1 MMRII
6 YVIVQ
11 TCPNYY
17 DLIIQTTGRIMQREK
32 HTYHKMHFISNVY
45 RFIIFLILL
54 IVTMLI
60 LIINYNF
67 SRQNHQYTLDY
78 NMSAVKGLKELI
90 ADQEHYFLQQLNNTY
105 ESYYAYKE
113 GLFSCVNSTRHES
126 FPYRQNIYRFLNES
140 FPPSSEMNSLTLYAA
155 SDHQIYSVTKQ
166 VRKNFSASLPE
177 FSPLIACYE
186 NPYTVLQMMPSHSS
200 RVLDTSRG
208 YSFIYCLRDVIT
220 KVNIGAIQADY
231 SVAEVENFLS
241 SNYPGVKGD
250 FLVIDMAGNVLF
262 DTTGVWYD
270 KPFPYAEPFVSTKK
284 LDNVPVTLEYENYFV
299 NMESHSYPN
308 IRVIGLVSGK
318 TLSEDIS
325 RNIALMLFAT
335 ASVTILTCIGIYL
348 YLNSSSRQLNQI
360 YHTMLRIQNGE
371 LDSYIPVDNKH
382 KNELVD
388 ISVSFN
394 DMLRNLNLYIDKVYK
409 TEIENQRY
417 KLKALQSQ
425 INPHFLY
432 NTLEAIRMKAVLQEE
447 PEIGEM
453 IYILSKIFRNSIKN
467 ESILAVR
474 QEIENCKNYL
484 RLCDIE
490 YKNLFRYEFQVE
502 PALLPEPIIQHAL
515 LVIIEN
521 YIMHGFDS
529 NRTDN
534 YVRITG
540 VVENGFAV
548 FHIVDNGFGIKT
560 GELEKLRLSFLE
572 KSIDTVERIGLKN
585 IYQRMKLLYGED
597 CDLQIYSEYGKGTEI
612 IFSFIYKGDSEI
624 V

>member
-1 MMRII
+1 
-6 YVIVQ
+6 
-11 TCPNYY
+11 
-17 DLIIQTTGRIMQREK
+17 
-32 HTYHKMHFISNVY
+32 MHFISNVY

-90 ADQEHYFLQQLNNTY
+90 ADQEHFFLQQLNNTY

-113 GLFSCVNSTRHES
+113 GLFSCLNSSRHES

-140 FPPSSEMNSLTLYAA
+140 FPPNSEMSSLTIYAA
-155 SDHQIYSVTKQ
+155 SDNQIYSVTKQ

-177 FSPLIACYE
+177 FSPLIECYE
-186 NPYTVLQMMPSHSS
+186 NPFTVLRVMPSQSS
-200 RVLDTSRG
+200 RILETSRG

-231 SVAEVENFLS
+231 SVSEVQKFLS

-250 FLVIDMAGNVLF
+250 FLVIDLEGNVLF
-262 DTTGVWYD
+262 DTSGSWYD
-270 KPFPYAEPFVSTKK
+270 APFPWAEPFISCKK
-284 LDNVPVTLEYENYFV
+284 MDNVLVTLDHEKYYV
-299 NMESHSYPN
+299 NMEAHSYPN
-308 IRVIGLVSGK
+308 IRVIGLVSQK
-318 TLSEDIS
+318 TLSADI
-325 RNIALMLFAT
+325 RKNIALMLLAT
-335 ASVTILTCIGIYL
+335 GSVTALTCIGIYL
-348 YLNSSSRQLNQI
+348 YLNSSSRQLNLI
-360 YHTMLRIQNGE
+360 YLTMLRIQNGE

-467 ESILAVR
+467 ESILPVR

-490 YKNLFRYEFQVE
+490 YKNLFRYHFQVE
-502 PALLPEPIIQHAL
+502 NALLTEPIIQHAL
-515 LVIIEN
+515 LVMIEN

-534 YVRITG
+534 YVNVTG
-540 VVENGFAV
+540 CVENGFAV
-548 FHIVDNGFGIKT
+548 FRVRDNGFGIKT
-560 GELEKLRLSFLE
+560 TELERLRLSFLE
-572 KSIDTVERIGLKN
+572 KSIDHVERIGLKN
-585 IYQRMKLLYGED
+585 IYQRMKLLYGEN
-597 CDLQIYSEYGKGTEI
+597 CDLQILSEFGQGTEI
-612 IFSFIYKGDSEI
+612 IFSFIYKGESVND
-624 V
+624 

>member
-1 MMRII
+1 M
-6 YVIVQ
+6 Y
-11 TCPNYY
+11 
-17 DLIIQTTGRIMQREK
+17 
-32 HTYHKMHFISNVY
+32 FISNVY

-90 ADQEHYFLQQLNNTY
+90 ADQEHFFLQQLNNTY

-113 GLFSCVNSTRHES
+113 GLFSCLNSSRHES

-140 FPPSSEMNSLTLYAA
+140 FPPNSEMSSLTIYAA
-155 SDHQIYSVTKQ
+155 SDNQIYSVTKQ

-177 FSPLIACYE
+177 FSPLIECYE
-186 NPYTVLQMMPSHSS
+186 NPFTVLRVMPSQSS
-200 RVLDTSRG
+200 RILETSRS

-231 SVAEVENFLS
+231 SVSEVQKFLS

-250 FLVIDMAGNVLF
+250 FLVIDLEGNVLF
-262 DTTGVWYD
+262 DTSGSWYD
-270 KPFPYAEPFVSTKK
+270 APFPWAEPFISCKK
-284 LDNVPVTLEYENYFV
+284 MDNVLVTLDHEKYYV
-299 NMESHSYPN
+299 NMEAHSYPN
-308 IRVIGLVSGK
+308 IRVIGLVSQK
-318 TLSEDIS
+318 TLSADI
-325 RNIALMLFAT
+325 RKNIALMLLAT
-335 ASVTILTCIGIYL
+335 GSVTALTCIGIYL
-348 YLNSSSRQLNQI
+348 YLNSSSRQLNLI
-360 YHTMLRIQNGE
+360 YLTMLRIQNGE

-467 ESILAVR
+467 ESILPVR

-490 YKNLFRYEFQVE
+490 YKNLFRYHFQVE
-502 PALLPEPIIQHAL
+502 NALLTEPIIQHAL
-515 LVIIEN
+515 LVMIEN

-534 YVRITG
+534 YVHVTG
-540 VVENGFAV
+540 CVENGFAV
-548 FHIVDNGFGIKT
+548 FRVRDNGFGIKT
-560 GELEKLRLSFLE
+560 TELERLRLSFLE
-572 KSIDTVERIGLKN
+572 KSIDHVERIGLKN
-585 IYQRMKLLYGED
+585 IYQRMKLLYGEN
-597 CDLQIYSEYGKGTEI
+597 CDLQILSEYGQGTEI
-612 IFSFIYKGDSEI
+612 IFSFIYKGESVND
-624 V
+624 

>member
-1 MMRII
+1 
-6 YVIVQ
+6 
-11 TCPNYY
+11 
-17 DLIIQTTGRIMQREK
+17 
-32 HTYHKMHFISNVY
+32 MHFISNVY

-90 ADQEHYFLQQLNNTY
+90 ADQEHFFLQQLNNTY

-113 GLFSCVNSTRHES
+113 GLFSCLNSSRHES

-140 FPPSSEMNSLTLYAA
+140 FPPNSEMSSLTIYAA
-155 SDHQIYSVTKQ
+155 SDNQIYSVTKQ

-177 FSPLIACYE
+177 FSPLIECYE
-186 NPYTVLQMMPSHSS
+186 NPFTVLRVMPSQSS
-200 RVLDTSRG
+200 RILETSRG

-231 SVAEVENFLS
+231 SVSEVQQFLS

-250 FLVIDMAGNVLF
+250 FLVIDLEGNVLF
-262 DTTGVWYD
+262 DTSGSWYD
-270 KPFPYAEPFVSTKK
+270 APFPWAEPFISCKK
-284 LDNVPVTLEYENYFV
+284 MDNVLVTLDHEKYYV
-299 NMESHSYPN
+299 NMEAHSYPN
-308 IRVIGLVSGK
+308 IRVIGLVSQK
-318 TLSEDIS
+318 TLSADI
-325 RNIALMLFAT
+325 RKNIALMLLAT
-335 ASVTILTCIGIYL
+335 GSVTALTCIGIYL
-348 YLNSSSRQLNQI
+348 YLNSSSRQLNLI
-360 YHTMLRIQNGE
+360 YLTMLRIQNGE

-447 PEIGEM
+447 PR
-453 IYILSKIFRNSIKN
+453 S
-467 ESILAVR
+467 
-474 QEIENCKNYL
+474 
-484 RLCDIE
+484 
-490 YKNLFRYEFQVE
+490 
-502 PALLPEPIIQHAL
+502 
-515 LVIIEN
+515 
-521 YIMHGFDS
+521 
-529 NRTDN
+529 
-534 YVRITG
+534 
-540 VVENGFAV
+540 
-548 FHIVDNGFGIKT
+548 
-560 GELEKLRLSFLE
+560 
-572 KSIDTVERIGLKN
+572 
-585 IYQRMKLLYGED
+585 
-597 CDLQIYSEYGKGTEI
+597 GK
-612 IFSFIYKGDSEI
+612 
-624 V
+624 

>member
-1 MMRII
+1 
-6 YVIVQ
+6 
-11 TCPNYY
+11 
-17 DLIIQTTGRIMQREK
+17 MQKEK
-32 HTYHKMHFISNVY
+32 KTFHKMHFISNVY

-54 IVTMLI
+54 ILTMLI

-90 ADQEHYFLQQLNNTY
+90 ADQEHFFLQQLNNTY

-113 GLFSCVNSTRHES
+113 GLFSCLNSSRHES

-140 FPPSSEMNSLTLYAA
+140 FPPNSEMSSLTIYAA
-155 SDHQIYSVTKQ
+155 SDNQIYSVTKQ

-177 FSPLIACYE
+177 FSPLIECYE
-186 NPYTVLQMMPSHSS
+186 NPFTVLRVMPSQSS
-200 RVLDTSRG
+200 RILETSRG

-231 SVAEVENFLS
+231 SVSEVQKFLS

-250 FLVIDMAGNVLF
+250 FLVIDLEGNVLF
-262 DTTGVWYD
+262 DTSGSWYD
-270 KPFPYAEPFVSTKK
+270 APFPWAEQFISCKK
-284 LDNVPVTLEYENYFV
+284 MDNVLVTLDHEKYYV
-299 NMESHSYPN
+299 NMEAHSYPN
-308 IRVIGLVSGK
+308 IRVIGLVSQK
-318 TLSEDIS
+318 TLSADI
-325 RNIALMLFAT
+325 RKNIALMLLAT
-335 ASVTILTCIGIYL
+335 GSVTALTCIGIYL
-348 YLNSSSRQLNQI
+348 YLNSSSRQLNLI
-360 YHTMLRIQNGE
+360 YLTMLRIQNGE

-467 ESILAVR
+467 ESILPVR

-490 YKNLFRYEFQVE
+490 YKNLFRYHFQVE
-502 PALLPEPIIQHAL
+502 NALLTEPIIQHAL
-515 LVIIEN
+515 LVMIEN

-534 YVRITG
+534 YVHVTG
-540 VVENGFAV
+540 CVENGFAV
-548 FHIVDNGFGIKT
+548 FRVRDNGFGIKT
-560 GELEKLRLSFLE
+560 TELEKLRLSFLE
-572 KSIDTVERIGLKN
+572 KSIDHVERIGLKN
-585 IYQRMKLLYGED
+585 IYQRMKLLYGEN
-597 CDLQIYSEYGKGTEI
+597 CDLQILSEYGQGTEI
-612 IFSFIYKGDSEI
+612 IFSFIYKGESVND
-624 V
+624 

>member
-1 MMRII
+1 
-6 YVIVQ
+6 
-11 TCPNYY
+11 
-17 DLIIQTTGRIMQREK
+17 MQKEK
-32 HTYHKMHFISNVY
+32 KTFHKMHFISNVY

-90 ADQEHYFLQQLNNTY
+90 ADQEHFFLQQLNNTY

-113 GLFSCVNSTRHES
+113 GLFSCLNSSRHES

-140 FPPSSEMNSLTLYAA
+140 FPPNSEMSSLTIYAA
-155 SDHQIYSVTKQ
+155 SDNQIYSVTKQ

-177 FSPLIACYE
+177 FSPLIECYE
-186 NPYTVLQMMPSHSS
+186 NPFTVLRVMPSQSS
-200 RVLDTSRG
+200 RILETSRG

-231 SVAEVENFLS
+231 SVSEVQKFLS

-250 FLVIDMAGNVLF
+250 FLVIDLEGNVLF
-262 DTTGVWYD
+262 DTSGSWYD
-270 KPFPYAEPFVSTKK
+270 APFPWAEQFISCKK
-284 LDNVPVTLEYENYFV
+284 MDNVLVTLDHEKYYV
-299 NMESHSYPN
+299 NMEAHSYPN
-308 IRVIGLVSGK
+308 IRVIGLVSQK
-318 TLSEDIS
+318 TLSADI
-325 RNIALMLFAT
+325 RKNIALMLLAT
-335 ASVTILTCIGIYL
+335 GSVTALTCIGIYL
-348 YLNSSSRQLNQI
+348 YLNSSSRQLNLI
-360 YHTMLRIQNGE
+360 YLTMLRIQNGE

-467 ESILAVR
+467 ESILPVR

-490 YKNLFRYEFQVE
+490 YKNLFRYHFQVE
-502 PALLPEPIIQHAL
+502 NALLTEPIIQHAL
-515 LVIIEN
+515 LVMIEN

-534 YVRITG
+534 YVHVTG
-540 VVENGFAV
+540 CVENGFAV
-548 FHIVDNGFGIKT
+548 FRVRDNGFGIKT
-560 GELEKLRLSFLE
+560 TELEKLRLSFLE
-572 KSIDTVERIGLKN
+572 KSIDHVERIGLKN
-585 IYQRMKLLYGED
+585 IYQRMKLLYGEN
-597 CDLQIYSEYGKGTEI
+597 CDLQILSEYGQGTEI
-612 IFSFIYKGDSEI
+612 IFSFIYKGESVND
-624 V
+624 

>member
-1 MMRII
+1 
-6 YVIVQ
+6 
-11 TCPNYY
+11 
-17 DLIIQTTGRIMQREK
+17 MQKEK
-32 HTYHKMHFISNVY
+32 KTFHKMHFISNVY

-90 ADQEHYFLQQLNNTY
+90 ADQEHFFLQQLNNTY

-113 GLFSCVNSTRHES
+113 GLFSCLNSSRHES

-140 FPPSSEMNSLTLYAA
+140 FPPNSEMSSLTIYAA
-155 SDHQIYSVTKQ
+155 SDNQIYSVTKQ

-177 FSPLIACYE
+177 FSPLIECYE
-186 NPYTVLQMMPSHSS
+186 NPFTVLRVMPSQSS
-200 RVLDTSRG
+200 RILETSRG

-231 SVAEVENFLS
+231 SVSEVQKFLS

-250 FLVIDMAGNVLF
+250 FLVIDLEGNVLF
-262 DTTGVWYD
+262 DTSGSWYD
-270 KPFPYAEPFVSTKK
+270 APFPWAEPFISCKK
-284 LDNVPVTLEYENYFV
+284 MDNVLVTLDHEKYYV
-299 NMESHSYPN
+299 NMEAHSYPN
-308 IRVIGLVSGK
+308 IRVIGLVSQK
-318 TLSEDIS
+318 TLSADI
-325 RNIALMLFAT
+325 RKNIALMLLAT
-335 ASVTILTCIGIYL
+335 GSVTALTCIGIYL
-348 YLNSSSRQLNQI
+348 YLNSSSRQLNLI
-360 YHTMLRIQNGE
+360 YLTMLRIQNGE

-467 ESILAVR
+467 ESILPVR

-490 YKNLFRYEFQVE
+490 YKNLFRYHFQVE
-502 PALLPEPIIQHAL
+502 NILLTEPIIQHAL
-515 LVIIEN
+515 LVMIEN

-534 YVRITG
+534 YVHVTG
-540 VVENGFAV
+540 CVENGFAV
-548 FHIVDNGFGIKT
+548 FRVRDNGFGIKT
-560 GELEKLRLSFLE
+560 TELEKLRLSFLE
-572 KSIDTVERIGLKN
+572 KSIDHVERIGLKN
-585 IYQRMKLLYGED
+585 IYQRMKLLYGEN
-597 CDLQIYSEYGKGTEI
+597 CDLQILSEYGQGTEI
-612 IFSFIYKGDSEI
+612 IFSFIYKGESVND
-624 V
+624 

>member
-1 MMRII
+1 
-6 YVIVQ
+6 
-11 TCPNYY
+11 
-17 DLIIQTTGRIMQREK
+17 MQKEK
-32 HTYHKMHFISNVY
+32 KTFHKMHFISNVY

-90 ADQEHYFLQQLNNTY
+90 ADQEHFFLQQLNNTY

-113 GLFSCVNSTRHES
+113 GLFSCLNSSRHES

-140 FPPSSEMNSLTLYAA
+140 FPPNSEMSSLTIYAA
-155 SDHQIYSVTKQ
+155 SDNQIYSVTKQ

-177 FSPLIACYE
+177 FSPLIECYE
-186 NPYTVLQMMPSHSS
+186 NPFTVLRVMPSQSS
-200 RVLDTSRG
+200 RILETSRG

-231 SVAEVENFLS
+231 SVSEVQKFLS

-250 FLVIDMAGNVLF
+250 FLVIDMEGNVLF
-262 DTTGVWYD
+262 DTSGSWYD
-270 KPFPYAEPFVSTKK
+270 APFPWAEPFISCKK
-284 LDNVPVTLEYENYFV
+284 MDNVLVTLDHEKYYV
-299 NMESHSYPN
+299 NMEAHSYPN
-308 IRVIGLVSGK
+308 IRVIGLVSQK
-318 TLSEDIS
+318 TLSADI
-325 RNIALMLFAT
+325 RKNIALMLLAT
-335 ASVTILTCIGIYL
+335 GSVTALTCIGIYL
-348 YLNSSSRQLNQI
+348 YLNSSSRQLNLI
-360 YHTMLRIQNGE
+360 YLTMLRIQNGE

-467 ESILAVR
+467 ESILPVR

-490 YKNLFRYEFQVE
+490 YKNLFRYHFQVE
-502 PALLPEPIIQHAL
+502 NALLTEPIIQHAL
-515 LVIIEN
+515 LVMIEN

-534 YVRITG
+534 YVHVTG
-540 VVENGFAV
+540 CVENGFAV
-548 FHIVDNGFGIKT
+548 FRVRDNGFGIKT
-560 GELEKLRLSFLE
+560 TELERLRLSFLE
-572 KSIDTVERIGLKN
+572 KSIDHVERIGLKN
-585 IYQRMKLLYGED
+585 IYQRMKLLYGEN
-597 CDLQIYSEYGKGTEI
+597 CDLQILSEYGQGTEI
-612 IFSFIYKGDSEI
+612 IFSFIYKGESVND
-624 V
+624 

>member
-1 MMRII
+1 
-6 YVIVQ
+6 
-11 TCPNYY
+11 
-17 DLIIQTTGRIMQREK
+17 MQREK

-113 GLFSCVNSTRHES
+113 GLFSCLNSTRHES

-270 KPFPYAEPFVSTKK
+270 KPFPYAETFVSAKK

-453 IYILSKIFRNSIKN
+453 IYILSKIFRNS
-467 ESILAVR
+467 SILAVR

>member
-1 MMRII
+1 
-6 YVIVQ
+6 
-11 TCPNYY
+11 
-17 DLIIQTTGRIMQREK
+17 MQKEK
-32 HTYHKMHFISNVY
+32 KTFHKMYFISNVY

-90 ADQEHYFLQQLNNTY
+90 ADQEHFFLQQLNNTY

-113 GLFSCVNSTRHES
+113 GLFSCLNSSRHES

-140 FPPSSEMNSLTLYAA
+140 FPPNSEMSSLTIYAA
-155 SDHQIYSVTKQ
+155 SDNQIYSVTKQ

-177 FSPLIACYE
+177 FSPLIECYE
-186 NPYTVLQMMPSHSS
+186 NPFTVLRVMPSQSS
-200 RVLDTSRG
+200 RILETSRS

-231 SVAEVENFLS
+231 SVSEVQKFLS

-250 FLVIDMAGNVLF
+250 FLVIDLEGNVLF
-262 DTTGVWYD
+262 DTSGSWYD
-270 KPFPYAEPFVSTKK
+270 APFPWAEPFISCKK
-284 LDNVPVTLEYENYFV
+284 MDNVLVTLDHEKYYV
-299 NMESHSYPN
+299 NMEAHSYPN
-308 IRVIGLVSGK
+308 IRVIGLVSQK
-318 TLSEDIS
+318 TLSADI
-325 RNIALMLFAT
+325 RKNIALMLLAT
-335 ASVTILTCIGIYL
+335 GSVTALTCIGIYL
-348 YLNSSSRQLNQI
+348 YLNSSSRQLNLI
-360 YHTMLRIQNGE
+360 YLTMLRIQNGE

-467 ESILAVR
+467 ESILPVR

-490 YKNLFRYEFQVE
+490 YKNLFRYHFQVE
-502 PALLPEPIIQHAL
+502 NALLTEPIIQHAL
-515 LVIIEN
+515 LVMIEN

-534 YVRITG
+534 YVHVTG
-540 VVENGFAV
+540 CVENGFAV
-548 FHIVDNGFGIKT
+548 FRVRDNGFGIKT
-560 GELEKLRLSFLE
+560 TELERLRLSFLE
-572 KSIDTVERIGLKN
+572 KSIDHVERIGLKN
-585 IYQRMKLLYGED
+585 IYQRMKLLYGEN
-597 CDLQIYSEYGKGTEI
+597 CDLQILSEYGQGTEI
-612 IFSFIYKGDSEI
+612 IFSFIYKGESVND
-624 V
+624 

>member
-1 MMRII
+1 
-6 YVIVQ
+6 
-11 TCPNYY
+11 
-17 DLIIQTTGRIMQREK
+17 
-32 HTYHKMHFISNVY
+32 MHFISNVY

-90 ADQEHYFLQQLNNTY
+90 ADQEHFFLQQLNNTY

-113 GLFSCVNSTRHES
+113 GLFSCLNSSRHES

-140 FPPSSEMNSLTLYAA
+140 FPPNSEMSSLTIYAA
-155 SDHQIYSVTKQ
+155 SDNQIYSVTKQ

-177 FSPLIACYE
+177 FSPLIECYE
-186 NPYTVLQMMPSHSS
+186 NPFTVLRVMPSQSS
-200 RVLDTSRG
+200 RILETSRG

-231 SVAEVENFLS
+231 SVSEVQKFLS

-250 FLVIDMAGNVLF
+250 FLVIDLEGNVLF
-262 DTTGVWYD
+262 DTSGSWYD
-270 KPFPYAEPFVSTKK
+270 APFPWAEPFISCKK
-284 LDNVPVTLEYENYFV
+284 MDNVLVTLDHEKYYV
-299 NMESHSYPN
+299 NMEAHSYPN
-308 IRVIGLVSGK
+308 IRVIGLVSQK
-318 TLSEDIS
+318 TLSADI
-325 RNIALMLFAT
+325 RKNIALMLLAT
-335 ASVTILTCIGIYL
+335 GSVTALTCIGIYL
-348 YLNSSSRQLNQI
+348 YLNSSSRQLNLI
-360 YHTMLRIQNGE
+360 YLTMLRIQNGE

-453 IYILSKIFRNSIKN
+453 IYILSKIFMNYIKN
-467 ESILAVR
+467 ESILPVR

-490 YKNLFRYEFQVE
+490 YKNLFRYHFQVE
-502 PALLPEPIIQHAL
+502 NALLTEPIIQHAL
-515 LVIIEN
+515 LVMIEN

-534 YVRITG
+534 YVHVTG
-540 VVENGFAV
+540 CVENGFAV
-548 FHIVDNGFGIKT
+548 FRVRDNGFGIKT
-560 GELEKLRLSFLE
+560 TELERLRLSFLE
-572 KSIDTVERIGLKN
+572 KSIDHVERIGLKN
-585 IYQRMKLLYGED
+585 IYQRMKLLYGEN
-597 CDLQIYSEYGKGTEI
+597 CDLQILSEFGQGTEI
-612 IFSFIYKGDSEI
+612 IFSFIYKGESVND
-624 V
+624 

>member
-1 MMRII
+1 
-6 YVIVQ
+6 
-11 TCPNYY
+11 
-17 DLIIQTTGRIMQREK
+17 MQKEK
-32 HTYHKMHFISNVY
+32 KTFHKMHFISNVY

-90 ADQEHYFLQQLNNTY
+90 ADQEHFFLQQLNNTY

-113 GLFSCVNSTRHES
+113 GLFSCLNSSRHES

-140 FPPSSEMNSLTLYAA
+140 FPPNSEMSSLTIYAA
-155 SDHQIYSVTKQ
+155 SDNQIYSVTKQ

-177 FSPLIACYE
+177 FSPLIECYE
-186 NPYTVLQMMPSHSS
+186 NPFTVLRVMPSQSS
-200 RVLDTSRG
+200 RILETSRG

-231 SVAEVENFLS
+231 SVSEVQKFLS

-250 FLVIDMAGNVLF
+250 FLVIDLEGNVLF
-262 DTTGVWYD
+262 DTSDSWYD
-270 KPFPYAEPFVSTKK
+270 APFPWAEPFISCKK
-284 LDNVPVTLEYENYFV
+284 MDNVLVTLDHEKYYV
-299 NMESHSYPN
+299 NMEAHSYPN
-308 IRVIGLVSGK
+308 IRVIGLVSQK
-318 TLSEDIS
+318 TLSADI
-325 RNIALMLFAT
+325 RKNIALMLLAT
-335 ASVTILTCIGIYL
+335 GSVTALTCIGIYL
-348 YLNSSSRQLNQI
+348 YLNSSSRQLNLI
-360 YHTMLRIQNGE
+360 YLTMLRIQNGE

-467 ESILAVR
+467 ESILPVR

-490 YKNLFRYEFQVE
+490 YKNLFRYHFQVE
-502 PALLPEPIIQHAL
+502 NALLTEPIIQHAL
-515 LVIIEN
+515 LVMIEN

-534 YVRITG
+534 YVHVTG
-540 VVENGFAV
+540 CVENGFAV
-548 FHIVDNGFGIKT
+548 FRVRDNGFGIKT
-560 GELEKLRLSFLE
+560 TELERLRLSFLE
-572 KSIDTVERIGLKN
+572 KSIDHVERIGLKN
-585 IYQRMKLLYGED
+585 IYQRMKLLYGEN
-597 CDLQIYSEYGKGTEI
+597 CDLQILSEYGQGTEI
-612 IFSFIYKGDSEI
+612 IFSFIYKGESVND
-624 V
+624 

>member
-1 MMRII
+1 
-6 YVIVQ
+6 
-11 TCPNYY
+11 
-17 DLIIQTTGRIMQREK
+17 MQKEK
-32 HTYHKMHFISNVY
+32 KTFHKMHFISNVY

-90 ADQEHYFLQQLNNTY
+90 ADQEHFFLQQLNNTY

-113 GLFSCVNSTRHES
+113 GLFSCLNSSRHES

-140 FPPSSEMNSLTLYAA
+140 FPPNSEMSSLTIYAA
-155 SDHQIYSVTKQ
+155 SDNQIYSVTKQ

-177 FSPLIACYE
+177 FSPLIECYE
-186 NPYTVLQMMPSHSS
+186 NPFTVLRVMPSQSS
-200 RVLDTSRG
+200 RILETSRS

-231 SVAEVENFLS
+231 SVSEVQKFLS

-250 FLVIDMAGNVLF
+250 FLVIDLEGNVLF
-262 DTTGVWYD
+262 DTSGSWYD
-270 KPFPYAEPFVSTKK
+270 APFPWAEPFISCKK
-284 LDNVPVTLEYENYFV
+284 MDNVLVTLDHEKYYV
-299 NMESHSYPN
+299 NMEAHSYPN
-308 IRVIGLVSGK
+308 IRVIGLVSQK
-318 TLSEDIS
+318 TLSADI
-325 RNIALMLFAT
+325 RKNIALMLLAT
-335 ASVTILTCIGIYL
+335 GSVTALTCIGIYL
-348 YLNSSSRQLNQI
+348 YLNSSSRQLNLI
-360 YHTMLRIQNGE
+360 YLTMLRIQNGE

-467 ESILAVR
+467 ESILPVR

-490 YKNLFRYEFQVE
+490 YKNLFRYHFQVE
-502 PALLPEPIIQHAL
+502 NALLTEPIIQHAL
-515 LVIIEN
+515 LVMIEN

-534 YVRITG
+534 YVHVTG
-540 VVENGFAV
+540 CVENGFAV
-548 FHIVDNGFGIKT
+548 FRVRDNGFGIKT
-560 GELEKLRLSFLE
+560 TELERLRLSFLE
-572 KSIDTVERIGLKN
+572 KSIDHVERIGLKN
-585 IYQRMKLLYGED
+585 IYQRMKLLYGEN
-597 CDLQIYSEYGKGTEI
+597 CDLQILSEYGQGTEI
-612 IFSFIYKGDSEI
+612 IFSFIYKGESVND
-624 V
+624 

>member
-1 MMRII
+1 
-6 YVIVQ
+6 
-11 TCPNYY
+11 
-17 DLIIQTTGRIMQREK
+17 MQKEK
-32 HTYHKMHFISNVY
+32 KTFHKMHFISNVY

-90 ADQEHYFLQQLNNTY
+90 ADQEHFFLQQLNNTY

-113 GLFSCVNSTRHES
+113 GLFSCLNSSRHES

-140 FPPSSEMNSLTLYAA
+140 FPPNSEMSSLTIYAA
-155 SDHQIYSVTKQ
+155 SDNQIYSVTKQ

-177 FSPLIACYE
+177 FSPLIECYE
-186 NPYTVLQMMPSHSS
+186 NPFTVLRVMPSQSS
-200 RVLDTSRG
+200 RILETSRG

-231 SVAEVENFLS
+231 SVSEVQKFLS

-250 FLVIDMAGNVLF
+250 FLVIDLEGNVLF
-262 DTTGVWYD
+262 DTSGSWYD
-270 KPFPYAEPFVSTKK
+270 APFPWAEPFISCKK
-284 LDNVPVTLEYENYFV
+284 MDNVLVTLDHEKYYV
-299 NMESHSYPN
+299 NMEAHSYPN
-308 IRVIGLVSGK
+308 IRVIGLVSQK
-318 TLSEDIS
+318 TLSADI
-325 RNIALMLFAT
+325 RKNIALMLLAT
-335 ASVTILTCIGIYL
+335 GSVTALTCIGIYL
-348 YLNSSSRQLNQI
+348 YLNSSSRQLNLI
-360 YHTMLRIQNGE
+360 YLTMLRIQNGE

-467 ESILAVR
+467 ESILPVR

-490 YKNLFRYEFQVE
+490 YKNLFRYHFQVE
-502 PALLPEPIIQHAL
+502 NALLTEPIIQHAL
-515 LVIIEN
+515 LVMIEN

-534 YVRITG
+534 YVHVTG
-540 VVENGFAV
+540 CVENGFAV
-548 FHIVDNGFGIKT
+548 FRVRDNGFGIKT
-560 GELEKLRLSFLE
+560 TELERLRLSFLE
-572 KSIDTVERIGLKN
+572 KSIDHVERIGLKN
-585 IYQRMKLLYGED
+585 IYQRMKLLYGEN
-597 CDLQIYSEYGKGTEI
+597 CDLQILSEFGQGTEI
-612 IFSFIYKGDSEI
+612 IFSFIYKGESVND
-624 V
+624 

>member
-1 MMRII
+1 
-6 YVIVQ
+6 
-11 TCPNYY
+11 
-17 DLIIQTTGRIMQREK
+17 
-32 HTYHKMHFISNVY
+32 MHFISNVY

-90 ADQEHYFLQQLNNTY
+90 ADQEHFFLQQLNNTY

-113 GLFSCVNSTRHES
+113 GLFSCLNSSRHES

-140 FPPSSEMNSLTLYAA
+140 FPPNSEMSSLTIYAA
-155 SDHQIYSVTKQ
+155 SDNQIYSVTKQ

-177 FSPLIACYE
+177 FSPLIECYE
-186 NPYTVLQMMPSHSS
+186 NPFTVLRVMPSQSS
-200 RVLDTSRG
+200 RILETSRS

-231 SVAEVENFLS
+231 SVSEVQKFLS

-250 FLVIDMAGNVLF
+250 FLVIDLEGNVLF
-262 DTTGVWYD
+262 DTSGSWYD
-270 KPFPYAEPFVSTKK
+270 APFPWAEQFISCKK
-284 LDNVPVTLEYENYFV
+284 MDNVLVTLDHEKYYV
-299 NMESHSYPN
+299 NMEAHSYPN
-308 IRVIGLVSGK
+308 IRVIGLVSQK
-318 TLSEDIS
+318 TLSADI
-325 RNIALMLFAT
+325 RKNIALMLLAT
-335 ASVTILTCIGIYL
+335 GSVTALTCIGIYL
-348 YLNSSSRQLNQI
+348 YLNSSSRQLNLI
-360 YHTMLRIQNGE
+360 YLTMLRIQNGE

-467 ESILAVR
+467 ESILPVR

-490 YKNLFRYEFQVE
+490 YKNLFRYHFQVE
-502 PALLPEPIIQHAL
+502 NALLTEPIIQHAL
-515 LVIIEN
+515 LVMIEN

-534 YVRITG
+534 YVHVTG
-540 VVENGFAV
+540 CVENGFAV
-548 FHIVDNGFGIKT
+548 FRVRDNGFGIKT
-560 GELEKLRLSFLE
+560 TELERLRLSFLE
-572 KSIDTVERIGLKN
+572 KSIDHVERIGLKN
-585 IYQRMKLLYGED
+585 IYQRMKLLYGEN
-597 CDLQIYSEYGKGTEI
+597 CDLQILSEYGQGTEI
-612 IFSFIYKGDSEI
+612 IFSFIYKGESVND
-624 V
+624 

>member
-1 MMRII
+1 
-6 YVIVQ
+6 
-11 TCPNYY
+11 
-17 DLIIQTTGRIMQREK
+17 MQKEK
-32 HTYHKMHFISNVY
+32 KIFHKMHFISNVY

-90 ADQEHYFLQQLNNTY
+90 ADQEHFFLQQLNNTY

-113 GLFSCVNSTRHES
+113 GLFSCLNSSRHES

-140 FPPSSEMNSLTLYAA
+140 FPPNSEMSSLTIYAA
-155 SDHQIYSVTKQ
+155 SDNQIYSVTKQ

-177 FSPLIACYE
+177 FSPLIECYE
-186 NPYTVLQMMPSHSS
+186 NPFTVLRVMPSQSS
-200 RVLDTSRG
+200 RILETSRG

-231 SVAEVENFLS
+231 SVSEVQKFLS

-250 FLVIDMAGNVLF
+250 FLVIDLEGNVLF
-262 DTTGVWYD
+262 DTSGSWYD
-270 KPFPYAEPFVSTKK
+270 APFPWAEPFISCKK
-284 LDNVPVTLEYENYFV
+284 MDNVLVTLDHEKYYV
-299 NMESHSYPN
+299 NMEAHSYPN
-308 IRVIGLVSGK
+308 IRVIGLVSQK
-318 TLSEDIS
+318 TLSADI
-325 RNIALMLFAT
+325 RKNIALMLLAT
-335 ASVTILTCIGIYL
+335 GSVTALTCIGIYL
-348 YLNSSSRQLNQI
+348 YLNSSSRQLNLI
-360 YHTMLRIQNGE
+360 YLTMLRIQNGE

-467 ESILAVR
+467 ESILPVR

-490 YKNLFRYEFQVE
+490 YKNLFRYHFQVE
-502 PALLPEPIIQHAL
+502 NALLTEPIIQHAL
-515 LVIIEN
+515 LVMIEN

-534 YVRITG
+534 YVHVTG
-540 VVENGFAV
+540 CVENGFAV
-548 FHIVDNGFGIKT
+548 FRVRDNGFGIKT
-560 GELEKLRLSFLE
+560 TELERLRLSFLE
-572 KSIDTVERIGLKN
+572 KSIDHVERIGLKN
-585 IYQRMKLLYGED
+585 IYQRMKLLYGEN
-597 CDLQIYSEYGKGTEI
+597 CDLQILSEYGQGTEI
-612 IFSFIYKGDSEI
+612 IFSFIYKGESVND
-624 V
+624 

>member
-1 MMRII
+1 
-6 YVIVQ
+6 
-11 TCPNYY
+11 
-17 DLIIQTTGRIMQREK
+17 MQKEK
-32 HTYHKMHFISNVY
+32 KTFHKMHFISNVY

-90 ADQEHYFLQQLNNTY
+90 ADQEHFFLQQLNNTY

-113 GLFSCVNSTRHES
+113 GLFSCLNSSRHES

-140 FPPSSEMNSLTLYAA
+140 FPPNSEMSSLTIYAA
-155 SDHQIYSVTKQ
+155 SDNQIYSVTKQ

-177 FSPLIACYE
+177 FSPLIECYE
-186 NPYTVLQMMPSHSS
+186 NPFTVLRVMPSQSS
-200 RVLDTSRG
+200 RILETSRD

-231 SVAEVENFLS
+231 SVSEVQKFLS

-250 FLVIDMAGNVLF
+250 FLVIDLEGNVLF
-262 DTTGVWYD
+262 DTSGSWYD
-270 KPFPYAEPFVSTKK
+270 APFPWAEQFISCKK
-284 LDNVPVTLEYENYFV
+284 MDNVLVTLDHEKYYV
-299 NMESHSYPN
+299 NMEAHSYPN
-308 IRVIGLVSGK
+308 IRVIGLVSQK
-318 TLSEDIS
+318 TLSADI
-325 RNIALMLFAT
+325 RKNIALMLLAT
-335 ASVTILTCIGIYL
+335 GSVTALTCIGIYL
-348 YLNSSSRQLNQI
+348 YLNSSSRQLNLI
-360 YHTMLRIQNGE
+360 YLTMLRIQNGE

-467 ESILAVR
+467 ESILPVR

-490 YKNLFRYEFQVE
+490 YKNLFRYHFQVE
-502 PALLPEPIIQHAL
+502 NALLTEPIIQHAL
-515 LVIIEN
+515 LVMIEN

-534 YVRITG
+534 YVHVTG
-540 VVENGFAV
+540 CVENGFAV
-548 FHIVDNGFGIKT
+548 FRVRDNGFGIKT
-560 GELEKLRLSFLE
+560 TELEKLRLSFLE
-572 KSIDTVERIGLKN
+572 KSIDHVERIGLKN
-585 IYQRMKLLYGED
+585 IYQRMKLLYGEN
-597 CDLQIYSEYGKGTEI
+597 CDLQILSEYGQGTEI
-612 IFSFIYKGDSEI
+612 IFSFIYKGESVND
-624 V
+624 

>member
-1 MMRII
+1 
-6 YVIVQ
+6 
-11 TCPNYY
+11 
-17 DLIIQTTGRIMQREK
+17 
-32 HTYHKMHFISNVY
+32 
-45 RFIIFLILL
+45 
-54 IVTMLI
+54 
-60 LIINYNF
+60 
-67 SRQNHQYTLDY
+67 
-78 NMSAVKGLKELI
+78 MSAVKGLKELI
-90 ADQEHYFLQQLNNTY
+90 ADQEHFFLQQLNNTY

-113 GLFSCVNSTRHES
+113 GLFSCLNSSRHES

-140 FPPSSEMNSLTLYAA
+140 FPPNSEMSSLTIYAA
-155 SDHQIYSVTKQ
+155 SDNQIYSVTKQ

-177 FSPLIACYE
+177 FSPLIECYE
-186 NPYTVLQMMPSHSS
+186 NPFTVLRVMPSQSS
-200 RVLDTSRG
+200 RILETSRG

-231 SVAEVENFLS
+231 SVSEVQKFLS

-250 FLVIDMAGNVLF
+250 FLVIDLEGNVLF
-262 DTTGVWYD
+262 DTSGSWYD
-270 KPFPYAEPFVSTKK
+270 APFPWAEQFISCKK
-284 LDNVPVTLEYENYFV
+284 MDNVLVTLDHEKYYV
-299 NMESHSYPN
+299 NMEAHSYPN
-308 IRVIGLVSGK
+308 IRVIGLVSQK
-318 TLSEDIS
+318 TLSADI
-325 RNIALMLFAT
+325 RKNIALMLLAT
-335 ASVTILTCIGIYL
+335 GSVTALTCIGIYL
-348 YLNSSSRQLNQI
+348 YLNSSSRQLNLI
-360 YHTMLRIQNGE
+360 YLTMLRIQNGE

-467 ESILAVR
+467 ESILPVR

-490 YKNLFRYEFQVE
+490 YKNLFRYHFQVE
-502 PALLPEPIIQHAL
+502 NALLTEPIIQHAL
-515 LVIIEN
+515 LVMIEN

-534 YVRITG
+534 YVHVTG
-540 VVENGFAV
+540 CVENGFAV
-548 FHIVDNGFGIKT
+548 FRVRDNGFGIKT
-560 GELEKLRLSFLE
+560 TELEKLRLSFLE
-572 KSIDTVERIGLKN
+572 KSIDHVERIGLKN
-585 IYQRMKLLYGED
+585 IYQRMKLLYGEN
-597 CDLQIYSEYGKGTEI
+597 CDLQILSEYGQGTEI
-612 IFSFIYKGDSEI
+612 IFSFIYKGESVND
-624 V
+624 

>member
-1 MMRII
+1 
-6 YVIVQ
+6 
-11 TCPNYY
+11 
-17 DLIIQTTGRIMQREK
+17 
-32 HTYHKMHFISNVY
+32 MHFISNVY

-90 ADQEHYFLQQLNNTY
+90 ADQEHFFLQQLNNTY

-113 GLFSCVNSTRHES
+113 GLFSCLNSSRHES

-140 FPPSSEMNSLTLYAA
+140 FPPNSEMSSLTIYAA
-155 SDHQIYSVTKQ
+155 SDNQIYSVTKQ

-177 FSPLIACYE
+177 FSPLIECYE
-186 NPYTVLQMMPSHSS
+186 NPFTVLRVMPSQSS
-200 RVLDTSRG
+200 RILETSRG

-231 SVAEVENFLS
+231 SVSEVQKFLS

-250 FLVIDMAGNVLF
+250 FLVIDLEGNVLF
-262 DTTGVWYD
+262 DTSGSWYD
-270 KPFPYAEPFVSTKK
+270 APFPWAEPFISCKK
-284 LDNVPVTLEYENYFV
+284 MDNVLVTLDHEKYYV
-299 NMESHSYPN
+299 NMEAHSYPN
-308 IRVIGLVSGK
+308 IRVIGLVSQK
-318 TLSEDIS
+318 TLSADI
-325 RNIALMLFAT
+325 RKNIALMLLAT
-335 ASVTILTCIGIYL
+335 GSVTALTCIGIYL
-348 YLNSSSRQLNQI
+348 YLNSSSRQLNLI
-360 YHTMLRIQNGE
+360 YLTMLRIQNGE

-409 TEIENQRY
+409 TEMENQRY

-467 ESILAVR
+467 ESILPVR

-490 YKNLFRYEFQVE
+490 YKNLFRYHFQVE
-502 PALLPEPIIQHAL
+502 NALLTEPIIQHAL
-515 LVIIEN
+515 LVMIEN

-534 YVRITG
+534 YVHVTG
-540 VVENGFAV
+540 CVENGFAV
-548 FHIVDNGFGIKT
+548 FRVRDNGFGIKT
-560 GELEKLRLSFLE
+560 TELERLRLSFLE
-572 KSIDTVERIGLKN
+572 KSIDHVERIGLKN
-585 IYQRMKLLYGED
+585 IYQRMKLLYGEN
-597 CDLQIYSEYGKGTEI
+597 CDLQILSEFGQGTEI
-612 IFSFIYKGDSEI
+612 IFSFIYKGESVND
-624 V
+624 

>member
-1 MMRII
+1 
-6 YVIVQ
+6 
-11 TCPNYY
+11 
-17 DLIIQTTGRIMQREK
+17 MQKEK
-32 HTYHKMHFISNVY
+32 KTFHKMHFISNVY

-90 ADQEHYFLQQLNNTY
+90 ADQEHFFLQQLNNTY

-113 GLFSCVNSTRHES
+113 GLFSCLNSSRHES

-140 FPPSSEMNSLTLYAA
+140 FPPNSEMSSLTIYAA
-155 SDHQIYSVTKQ
+155 SDNQIYSVTKQ

-177 FSPLIACYE
+177 FSPLIESYE
-186 NPYTVLQMMPSHSS
+186 NPFTVLRVMPSQSS
-200 RVLDTSRG
+200 RILETSRG

-231 SVAEVENFLS
+231 SVSEVQKFLS

-250 FLVIDMAGNVLF
+250 FLVIDLEGNVLF
-262 DTTGVWYD
+262 DTSGSWYD
-270 KPFPYAEPFVSTKK
+270 APFPWAEPFISCKK
-284 LDNVPVTLEYENYFV
+284 MDNVLVTLDHEKYYV
-299 NMESHSYPN
+299 NMEAHSYPN
-308 IRVIGLVSGK
+308 IRVIGLVSQK
-318 TLSEDIS
+318 TLSADI
-325 RNIALMLFAT
+325 RKNIALMLLAT
-335 ASVTILTCIGIYL
+335 GSVTALTCIGIYL
-348 YLNSSSRQLNQI
+348 YLNSSSRQLNLI
-360 YHTMLRIQNGE
+360 YLTMLRIQNGE

-467 ESILAVR
+467 ESILPVR

-490 YKNLFRYEFQVE
+490 YKNLFRYHFQVE
-502 PALLPEPIIQHAL
+502 NALLTEPIIQHAL
-515 LVIIEN
+515 LVMIEN

-534 YVRITG
+534 YVHVTG
-540 VVENGFAV
+540 CVENGFAV
-548 FHIVDNGFGIKT
+548 FRVRDNGFGIKT
-560 GELEKLRLSFLE
+560 TELERLRLSFLE
-572 KSIDTVERIGLKN
+572 KSIDHVERIGLKN
-585 IYQRMKLLYGED
+585 IYQRMKLLYGEN
-597 CDLQIYSEYGKGTEI
+597 CDLQILSEFGQGTEI
-612 IFSFIYKGDSEI
+612 IFSFIYKGESVND
-624 V
+624 

>member
-1 MMRII
+1 
-6 YVIVQ
+6 
-11 TCPNYY
+11 
-17 DLIIQTTGRIMQREK
+17 
-32 HTYHKMHFISNVY
+32 MHFISNVY

-90 ADQEHYFLQQLNNTY
+90 ADQEHFFLQQLNNTY

-113 GLFSCVNSTRHES
+113 GLFSCLNSSRHES

-140 FPPSSEMNSLTLYAA
+140 FPPNSEMSSLTIYAA
-155 SDHQIYSVTKQ
+155 SDNQIYSVTKQ

-177 FSPLIACYE
+177 FSPLIECYE
-186 NPYTVLQMMPSHSS
+186 NPFTVLRVMPSQSS
-200 RVLDTSRG
+200 RILETSRG

-231 SVAEVENFLS
+231 SVSEVQKFLS

-250 FLVIDMAGNVLF
+250 FLVIDLEGNVLF
-262 DTTGVWYD
+262 DTSGSWYD
-270 KPFPYAEPFVSTKK
+270 APFPWAEPFISCKK
-284 LDNVPVTLEYENYFV
+284 MDNVLVTLDHEKYYV
-299 NMESHSYPN
+299 NMEAHSYPN
-308 IRVIGLVSGK
+308 IRVIGLVSQK
-318 TLSEDIS
+318 TLSADI
-325 RNIALMLFAT
+325 RKNIALILLAT
-335 ASVTILTCIGIYL
+335 GSVTALTCIGIYL
-348 YLNSSSRQLNQI
+348 YLNSSSRQLNLI
-360 YHTMLRIQNGE
+360 YLTMLRIQNGE

-467 ESILAVR
+467 ESILPVR

-490 YKNLFRYEFQVE
+490 YKNLFRYHFQVE
-502 PALLPEPIIQHAL
+502 NALLTEPIIQHAL
-515 LVIIEN
+515 LVMIEN

-534 YVRITG
+534 YVHVTG
-540 VVENGFAV
+540 CVENGFAV
-548 FHIVDNGFGIKT
+548 FRVRDNGFGIKT
-560 GELEKLRLSFLE
+560 TELERLRLSFLE
-572 KSIDTVERIGLKN
+572 KSIDHVERIGLKN
-585 IYQRMKLLYGED
+585 IYQRMKLLYGEN
-597 CDLQIYSEYGKGTEI
+597 CDLQILSEFGQGTEI
-612 IFSFIYKGDSEI
+612 IFSFIYKGESVND
-624 V
+624 

>member
-1 MMRII
+1 
-6 YVIVQ
+6 
-11 TCPNYY
+11 
-17 DLIIQTTGRIMQREK
+17 
-32 HTYHKMHFISNVY
+32 MHFISNVY

-90 ADQEHYFLQQLNNTY
+90 ADQEHFFLQQLNNTY

-113 GLFSCVNSTRHES
+113 GLFSCLNSSRHES

-140 FPPSSEMNSLTLYAA
+140 FPPNSEMSSLTIYAA
-155 SDHQIYSVTKQ
+155 SDNQIYSVTKQ

-177 FSPLIACYE
+177 FSPLIECYE
-186 NPYTVLQMMPSHSS
+186 NPFTVLRVMPSQSS
-200 RVLDTSRG
+200 RILETSRG

-231 SVAEVENFLS
+231 SVSEVQKFLS

-250 FLVIDMAGNVLF
+250 FLVIDLEGNVLF
-262 DTTGVWYD
+262 DTSGSWYD
-270 KPFPYAEPFVSTKK
+270 APFPWAEQFISCKK
-284 LDNVPVTLEYENYFV
+284 MDNVLVTLDHEKYYV
-299 NMESHSYPN
+299 NMEAHSYPN
-308 IRVIGLVSGK
+308 IRVIGLVSQK
-318 TLSEDIS
+318 TLSADI
-325 RNIALMLFAT
+325 RKNIALMLLAT
-335 ASVTILTCIGIYL
+335 GSVTALTCIGIYL
-348 YLNSSSRQLNQI
+348 YLNSSSRQLNLI
-360 YHTMLRIQNGE
+360 YLTMLRIQNGE

-467 ESILAVR
+467 ESILPVR

-490 YKNLFRYEFQVE
+490 YKNLFRYHFQVE
-502 PALLPEPIIQHAL
+502 NALLTEPIIQHAL
-515 LVIIEN
+515 LVMIEN

-534 YVRITG
+534 YVHVTG
-540 VVENGFAV
+540 CVENGFAV
-548 FHIVDNGFGIKT
+548 FRVRDNGFGIKT
-560 GELEKLRLSFLE
+560 TELEKLRLSFLE
-572 KSIDTVERIGLKN
+572 KSIDHVERIGLKN
-585 IYQRMKLLYGED
+585 IYQRMKLLYGEN
-597 CDLQIYSEYGKGTEI
+597 CDLQILSDYGQGTEI
-612 IFSFIYKGDSEI
+612 IFSFIYKGESVND
-624 V
+624 

>member
-1 MMRII
+1 
-6 YVIVQ
+6 
-11 TCPNYY
+11 
-17 DLIIQTTGRIMQREK
+17 MQKEK
-32 HTYHKMHFISNVY
+32 KTFHKMHFISNVY

-90 ADQEHYFLQQLNNTY
+90 ADQEHFFLQQLNNTY

-113 GLFSCVNSTRHES
+113 GLFSCLNSSRHES

-140 FPPSSEMNSLTLYAA
+140 FPPNSEMSSLTIYAA
-155 SDHQIYSVTKQ
+155 SDNQIYSVTKQ

-177 FSPLIACYE
+177 FSPLIECYE
-186 NPYTVLQMMPSHSS
+186 NPFTVLRVMPSQSS
-200 RVLDTSRG
+200 RILETSRG

-231 SVAEVENFLS
+231 SVSEVQKFLS

-250 FLVIDMAGNVLF
+250 FLVIDLEGNVLF
-262 DTTGVWYD
+262 DTSGSWYD
-270 KPFPYAEPFVSTKK
+270 APFPWAEQFISCKK
-284 LDNVPVTLEYENYFV
+284 MDNVLVTLDHEKYYV
-299 NMESHSYPN
+299 NMEAHSYHN
-308 IRVIGLVSGK
+308 IRVIGLVSQK
-318 TLSEDIS
+318 TLSADI
-325 RNIALMLFAT
+325 RKNIALMLLAT
-335 ASVTILTCIGIYL
+335 GSVTALTCIGIYL
-348 YLNSSSRQLNQI
+348 YLNSSSRQLNLI
-360 YHTMLRIQNGE
+360 YLTMLRIQNGE

-467 ESILAVR
+467 ESILPVR

-490 YKNLFRYEFQVE
+490 YKNLFRYHFQVE
-502 PALLPEPIIQHAL
+502 NALLTEPIIQHAL
-515 LVIIEN
+515 LVMIEN

-534 YVRITG
+534 YVHVTG
-540 VVENGFAV
+540 CVENGFAV
-548 FHIVDNGFGIKT
+548 FRVRDNGFGIKT
-560 GELEKLRLSFLE
+560 TELEKLRLSFLE
-572 KSIDTVERIGLKN
+572 KSIDHVERIGLKN
-585 IYQRMKLLYGED
+585 IYQRMKLLYGEN
-597 CDLQIYSEYGKGTEI
+597 CDLQILSEYGQGTEI
-612 IFSFIYKGDSEI
+612 IFSFIYKGESVND
-624 V
+624 

>member
-1 MMRII
+1 
-6 YVIVQ
+6 
-11 TCPNYY
+11 
-17 DLIIQTTGRIMQREK
+17 MQKEK
-32 HTYHKMHFISNVY
+32 KTFHKMHFISNVY

-90 ADQEHYFLQQLNNTY
+90 ADQEHFFLQQLNNTY

-113 GLFSCVNSTRHES
+113 GLFSCLNSSRHES

-140 FPPSSEMNSLTLYAA
+140 FPPNSEMSSLTIYAA
-155 SDHQIYSVTKQ
+155 SDNQIYSVTKQ

-177 FSPLIACYE
+177 FSPLIECYE
-186 NPYTVLQMMPSHSS
+186 NPFTVLRVMPSQSS
-200 RVLDTSRG
+200 RILETSRG

-231 SVAEVENFLS
+231 SVSEVQKFLS

-250 FLVIDMAGNVLF
+250 FLVIDLEGNVLF
-262 DTTGVWYD
+262 DTSGSWYD
-270 KPFPYAEPFVSTKK
+270 APFPWAEQFISCKK
-284 LDNVPVTLEYENYFV
+284 MDNVLVTLDHEKYYV
-299 NMESHSYPN
+299 NMEAHSYPN
-308 IRVIGLVSGK
+308 IRVIGLVSQK
-318 TLSEDIS
+318 TLSADI
-325 RNIALMLFAT
+325 RKNIALMLLAT
-335 ASVTILTCIGIYL
+335 GSVTALICIGIYL
-348 YLNSSSRQLNQI
+348 YLNSSSRQLNLI
-360 YHTMLRIQNGE
+360 YLTMLRIQNGE

-467 ESILAVR
+467 ESILPVR

-490 YKNLFRYEFQVE
+490 YKNLFRYHFQVE
-502 PALLPEPIIQHAL
+502 NALLTEPIIQHAL
-515 LVIIEN
+515 LVMIEN

-534 YVRITG
+534 YVHVTG
-540 VVENGFAV
+540 CVENGFAV
-548 FHIVDNGFGIKT
+548 FRVRDNGFGIKT
-560 GELEKLRLSFLE
+560 TELEKLRLSFLE
-572 KSIDTVERIGLKN
+572 KSIDHVERIGLKN
-585 IYQRMKLLYGED
+585 IYQRMKLLYGEN
-597 CDLQIYSEYGKGTEI
+597 CDLQILSEYGQGTEI
-612 IFSFIYKGDSEI
+612 IFSFIYKGESVND
-624 V
+624 

>member
-1 MMRII
+1 
-6 YVIVQ
+6 
-11 TCPNYY
+11 
-17 DLIIQTTGRIMQREK
+17 
-32 HTYHKMHFISNVY
+32 MHFISNVY

-90 ADQEHYFLQQLNNTY
+90 ADQEHFFLQQLNNTY

-113 GLFSCVNSTRHES
+113 GLFSCLNSSRHES

-140 FPPSSEMNSLTLYAA
+140 FPPNSEMSSLTIYAA
-155 SDHQIYSVTKQ
+155 SDNQIYSVTKQ

-177 FSPLIACYE
+177 FSPLIECYE
-186 NPYTVLQMMPSHSS
+186 NPFTVLRVMPSQSS
-200 RVLDTSRG
+200 RILETSRS

-231 SVAEVENFLS
+231 SVSEVQKFLS

-250 FLVIDMAGNVLF
+250 FLVIDLEGNVLF
-262 DTTGVWYD
+262 DTSGSWYD
-270 KPFPYAEPFVSTKK
+270 APFPWAEPFISCKK
-284 LDNVPVTLEYENYFV
+284 MDNVLVTLDHEKYYV
-299 NMESHSYPN
+299 NMEAHSYPN
-308 IRVIGLVSGK
+308 IRVIGLVSQK
-318 TLSEDIS
+318 TLSADI
-325 RNIALMLFAT
+325 RKNIALMLLAT
-335 ASVTILTCIGIYL
+335 GSVTALTCIGIYL
-348 YLNSSSRQLNQI
+348 YLNSSSRQLNLI
-360 YHTMLRIQNGE
+360 YLTMLRIQNGE

-467 ESILAVR
+467 ESILPVR

-490 YKNLFRYEFQVE
+490 YKNLFRYHFQVE
-502 PALLPEPIIQHAL
+502 NALLTEPIIQHAL
-515 LVIIEN
+515 LVMIEN

-534 YVRITG
+534 YVHVTG
-540 VVENGFAV
+540 CVENGFAV
-548 FHIVDNGFGIKT
+548 FRVRDNGFGIKT
-560 GELEKLRLSFLE
+560 TELEKLRLSFLE
-572 KSIDTVERIGLKN
+572 KSIDHVERIGLKN
-585 IYQRMKLLYGED
+585 IYQRMKLLYGEN
-597 CDLQIYSEYGKGTEI
+597 CDLQILSEYGQGTEI
-612 IFSFIYKGDSEI
+612 IFSFIYKGESVND
-624 V
+624 

>member
-1 MMRII
+1 
-6 YVIVQ
+6 
-11 TCPNYY
+11 
-17 DLIIQTTGRIMQREK
+17 
-32 HTYHKMHFISNVY
+32 MHFISNVY

-90 ADQEHYFLQQLNNTY
+90 ADQEHFFLQQLNNTY

-113 GLFSCVNSTRHES
+113 GLFSCLNSSRHES

-140 FPPSSEMNSLTLYAA
+140 FPPNSEMSSLTIYAA
-155 SDHQIYSVTKQ
+155 SDNQIYSVTKQ

-177 FSPLIACYE
+177 FSPLIECYE
-186 NPYTVLQMMPSHSS
+186 NPFTVLRVMPSQSS
-200 RVLDTSRG
+200 RILETSRG

-231 SVAEVENFLS
+231 SVSEVQKFLS

-250 FLVIDMAGNVLF
+250 FLVIDLDGNVLF
-262 DTTGVWYD
+262 DTSGSWYD
-270 KPFPYAEPFVSTKK
+270 APFPWAEQFISCKK
-284 LDNVPVTLEYENYFV
+284 MDNVLVTLDHEKYYV
-299 NMESHSYPN
+299 NMEAHSYPN
-308 IRVIGLVSGK
+308 IRVIGLVSQK
-318 TLSEDIS
+318 TLSADI
-325 RNIALMLFAT
+325 RKNIALMLLAT
-335 ASVTILTCIGIYL
+335 GSVTALTCIGIYL
-348 YLNSSSRQLNQI
+348 YLNSSSRHLNLI
-360 YHTMLRIQNGE
+360 YLTMLRIQNGE

-467 ESILAVR
+467 ESILPVR

-490 YKNLFRYEFQVE
+490 YKNLFRYHFQVE
-502 PALLPEPIIQHAL
+502 NALLTEPIIQHAL
-515 LVIIEN
+515 LVMIEN

-534 YVRITG
+534 YVHVTG
-540 VVENGFAV
+540 CVENGFAV
-548 FHIVDNGFGIKT
+548 FRVRDNGFGIKT
-560 GELEKLRLSFLE
+560 TELEKLRLSFLE
-572 KSIDTVERIGLKN
+572 KSIDHVERIGLKN
-585 IYQRMKLLYGED
+585 IYQRMKLLYGEN
-597 CDLQIYSEYGKGTEI
+597 CDLQILSEYGQGTEI
-612 IFSFIYKGDSEI
+612 IFSFIYKGESVND
-624 V
+624 

>member
-1 MMRII
+1 
-6 YVIVQ
+6 
-11 TCPNYY
+11 
-17 DLIIQTTGRIMQREK
+17 MQKEK
-32 HTYHKMHFISNVY
+32 KTFHKMHFISNVY

-90 ADQEHYFLQQLNNTY
+90 ADQEHFFLQQLNNTY

-113 GLFSCVNSTRHES
+113 GLFSCLNSSRHES

-140 FPPSSEMNSLTLYAA
+140 FPPNSEMSSLTIYAA
-155 SDHQIYSVTKQ
+155 SDNQIYSVTKQ

-177 FSPLIACYE
+177 FSPLIECYE
-186 NPYTVLQMMPSHSS
+186 NPFTVLRVMPSQSS
-200 RVLDTSRG
+200 RILETSRG

-231 SVAEVENFLS
+231 SVSEVQKFLS

-250 FLVIDMAGNVLF
+250 FLVIDLEGNVLF
-262 DTTGVWYD
+262 DTSDSWYD
-270 KPFPYAEPFVSTKK
+270 APFPWAEPFISCKK
-284 LDNVPVTLEYENYFV
+284 MDNVLVTLDHEKYYV
-299 NMESHSYPN
+299 NMEAHSYPN
-308 IRVIGLVSGK
+308 IRVIGLVSQK
-318 TLSEDIS
+318 TLSADI
-325 RNIALMLFAT
+325 RKNIALMLLAT
-335 ASVTILTCIGIYL
+335 GSVTALTCIGIYL
-348 YLNSSSRQLNQI
+348 YLNSSSRQLNLI
-360 YHTMLRIQNGE
+360 YLTMLRIQNGE
-371 LDSYIPVDNKH
+371 FDSYIPVDNKH

-467 ESILAVR
+467 ESILPVR

-490 YKNLFRYEFQVE
+490 YKNLFRYHFQVE
-502 PALLPEPIIQHAL
+502 NALLTEPIIQHAL
-515 LVIIEN
+515 LVMIEN

-534 YVRITG
+534 YVNVTG
-540 VVENGFAV
+540 CVENGFAV
-548 FHIVDNGFGIKT
+548 FRVRDNGFGIKT
-560 GELEKLRLSFLE
+560 TELEKLRLSFLE
-572 KSIDTVERIGLKN
+572 KSIDHVERIGLKN
-585 IYQRMKLLYGED
+585 IYQRMKLLYGEN
-597 CDLQIYSEYGKGTEI
+597 CDLQILSDYGQGTEI
-612 IFSFIYKGDSEI
+612 IFSFIYKGESVND
-624 V
+624 

>member
-1 MMRII
+1 
-6 YVIVQ
+6 
-11 TCPNYY
+11 
-17 DLIIQTTGRIMQREK
+17 
-32 HTYHKMHFISNVY
+32 MHFISNVY

-90 ADQEHYFLQQLNNTY
+90 ADQEHFFLQQLNNTY

-113 GLFSCVNSTRHES
+113 GLFSCLNTSRHES

-140 FPPSSEMNSLTLYAA
+140 FPPNSEMSSLTIYAA
-155 SDHQIYSVTKQ
+155 SDNQIYSVTKQ

-177 FSPLIACYE
+177 FSPLIECYE
-186 NPYTVLQMMPSHSS
+186 NPFTVLRVMPSQSS
-200 RVLDTSRG
+200 RILETSRG

-231 SVAEVENFLS
+231 SVSEVQKFLS

-250 FLVIDMAGNVLF
+250 FLVIDLEGNVLF
-262 DTTGVWYD
+262 DTSGSWYD
-270 KPFPYAEPFVSTKK
+270 APFPWAEPFISCKK
-284 LDNVPVTLEYENYFV
+284 MDNVLVTLDHEKYYV
-299 NMESHSYPN
+299 NMEAHSYPN
-308 IRVIGLVSGK
+308 IRVIGLVSQK
-318 TLSEDIS
+318 TLSADI
-325 RNIALMLFAT
+325 RKNIALMLLAT
-335 ASVTILTCIGIYL
+335 GSVTALTCIGIYL
-348 YLNSSSRQLNQI
+348 YLNSSSRQLNLI
-360 YHTMLRIQNGE
+360 YLTMLRIQNGE

-467 ESILAVR
+467 ESILPVR

-490 YKNLFRYEFQVE
+490 YKNLFRYHFQVE
-502 PALLPEPIIQHAL
+502 NALLTEPIIQHAL
-515 LVIIEN
+515 LVMIEN

-534 YVRITG
+534 YVHVTG
-540 VVENGFAV
+540 CVENGFAV
-548 FHIVDNGFGIKT
+548 FRVRDNGFGIKT
-560 GELEKLRLSFLE
+560 TELEKLRLSFLE
-572 KSIDTVERIGLKN
+572 KSIDHVERIGLKN
-585 IYQRMKLLYGED
+585 IYQRMKLLYGEN
-597 CDLQIYSEYGKGTEI
+597 CDLQILSEYGQGTEI
-612 IFSFIYKGDSEI
+612 IFSFIYKGESVND
-624 V
+624 

>member
-1 MMRII
+1 
-6 YVIVQ
+6 
-11 TCPNYY
+11 
-17 DLIIQTTGRIMQREK
+17 MQKEK
-32 HTYHKMHFISNVY
+32 KTFHKMHFISNVY

-90 ADQEHYFLQQLNNTY
+90 ADQEHFFLQQLNNTY

-113 GLFSCVNSTRHES
+113 GLFSCLNTSRHES

-140 FPPSSEMNSLTLYAA
+140 FPPNSEMSSLTIYAA
-155 SDHQIYSVTKQ
+155 SDNQIYSVTKQ

-177 FSPLIACYE
+177 FSPLIECYE
-186 NPYTVLQMMPSHSS
+186 NPFTVLRVMPSQSS
-200 RVLDTSRG
+200 RILETSRG

-231 SVAEVENFLS
+231 SVSEVQKFLS

-250 FLVIDMAGNVLF
+250 FLVIDLEGNVLF
-262 DTTGVWYD
+262 DTSSSWYD
-270 KPFPYAEPFVSTKK
+270 APFPWAEQFISCKK
-284 LDNVPVTLEYENYFV
+284 MDNVLVTLDHEKYYV
-299 NMESHSYPN
+299 NMEAHSYPN
-308 IRVIGLVSGK
+308 IRVIGLVSQK
-318 TLSEDIS
+318 TLSADI
-325 RNIALMLFAT
+325 RKNIALMLLAT
-335 ASVTILTCIGIYL
+335 GSVTALTCIGIYL
-348 YLNSSSRQLNQI
+348 YLNSSSRQLNLI
-360 YHTMLRIQNGE
+360 YLTMLRIQNGE

-467 ESILAVR
+467 ESILPVR

-490 YKNLFRYEFQVE
+490 YKNLFRYHFQVE
-502 PALLPEPIIQHAL
+502 NALLTEPIIQHAL
-515 LVIIEN
+515 LVMIEN

-534 YVRITG
+534 YVHVTG
-540 VVENGFAV
+540 CVENGFAV
-548 FHIVDNGFGIKT
+548 FRIRDNGFGIKT
-560 GELEKLRLSFLE
+560 TELEKLRLSFLE
-572 KSIDTVERIGLKN
+572 KSIDHVERIGLKN
-585 IYQRMKLLYGED
+585 IYQRMKLLYGEN
-597 CDLQIYSEYGKGTEI
+597 CDLQILSDYGQGTEI
-612 IFSFIYKGDSEI
+612 IFSFIYKGESVND
-624 V
+624 

>member
-1 MMRII
+1 
-6 YVIVQ
+6 
-11 TCPNYY
+11 
-17 DLIIQTTGRIMQREK
+17 MQKEK
-32 HTYHKMHFISNVY
+32 KTFHKMHFISNVY

-90 ADQEHYFLQQLNNTY
+90 ADQEHFFLQQLNNTY

-113 GLFSCVNSTRHES
+113 GLFSCLNSSRHES

-140 FPPSSEMNSLTLYAA
+140 FPPNSEMSSLTIYAA
-155 SDHQIYSVTKQ
+155 SDNQIYSVTKQ

-177 FSPLIACYE
+177 FSPLIECYE
-186 NPYTVLQMMPSHSS
+186 NPFTVLRVMPSQSS
-200 RVLDTSRG
+200 RILETSRG

-231 SVAEVENFLS
+231 SVSEVQKFLS

-250 FLVIDMAGNVLF
+250 FLVIDLEGNVLF
-262 DTTGVWYD
+262 DTSGSWYD
-270 KPFPYAEPFVSTKK
+270 APFPWAEQFISCKK
-284 LDNVPVTLEYENYFV
+284 MDNVLVTLDHEKYYV
-299 NMESHSYPN
+299 NMEAHSYPN
-308 IRVIGLVSGK
+308 IRVIGLVSQK
-318 TLSEDIS
+318 TLSADI
-325 RNIALMLFAT
+325 RKNIALMLLAT
-335 ASVTILTCIGIYL
+335 GSVTALTCIGIYL
-348 YLNSSSRQLNQI
+348 YLNSSSRQLNLI
-360 YHTMLRIQNGE
+360 YLTMLRIQNGE

-467 ESILAVR
+467 ESILPVR

-490 YKNLFRYEFQVE
+490 YKNLFRYHFQVE
-502 PALLPEPIIQHAL
+502 NALLTEPIIQHAL
-515 LVIIEN
+515 LVMIEN

-534 YVRITG
+534 YVHVTG
-540 VVENGFAV
+540 CVENGFAV
-548 FHIVDNGFGIKT
+548 FRVRDNGFGIKT
-560 GELEKLRLSFLE
+560 TELERLRLSFLE
-572 KSIDTVERIGLKN
+572 KSIDHVERIGLKN
-585 IYQRMKLLYGED
+585 IYQRMKLLYGEN
-597 CDLQIYSEYGKGTEI
+597 CDLQILSEYGQGTEI
-612 IFSFIYKGDSEI
+612 IFSFIYKGESVND
-624 V
+624 

>member
-1 MMRII
+1 
-6 YVIVQ
+6 
-11 TCPNYY
+11 
-17 DLIIQTTGRIMQREK
+17 
-32 HTYHKMHFISNVY
+32 MHFISNVY

-90 ADQEHYFLQQLNNTY
+90 ADQEHFFLQQLNNTY

-113 GLFSCVNSTRHES
+113 GLFSCLNSSRHES

-140 FPPSSEMNSLTLYAA
+140 FPPNSEMSSLTIYAA
-155 SDHQIYSVTKQ
+155 SDNQIYSVTKQ

-177 FSPLIACYE
+177 FSPLIECYE
-186 NPYTVLQMMPSHSS
+186 NPFTVLRVMPSQSS
-200 RVLDTSRG
+200 RILETSRG

-231 SVAEVENFLS
+231 SVSEVQKFLS

-250 FLVIDMAGNVLF
+250 FLVIDLEGNVLF
-262 DTTGVWYD
+262 DTSGSWYD
-270 KPFPYAEPFVSTKK
+270 APFPWAEPFISCKK
-284 LDNVPVTLEYENYFV
+284 MDNVLVTLDHEKYYV
-299 NMESHSYPN
+299 NMEAHSYPN
-308 IRVIGLVSGK
+308 IRVIGLVSQK
-318 TLSEDIS
+318 TLSADI
-325 RNIALMLFAT
+325 RKNIALMLLAT
-335 ASVTILTCIGIYL
+335 GSVTALTCIGIYL
-348 YLNSSSRQLNQI
+348 YLNSRSRQLNLI
-360 YHTMLRIQNGE
+360 YLTMLRIQNGE

-432 NTLEAIRMKAVLQEE
+432 NTLEAIRMKVVLQEE

-467 ESILAVR
+467 ESILPVR

-490 YKNLFRYEFQVE
+490 YKNLFRYHFQVE
-502 PALLPEPIIQHAL
+502 NALLTEPIIQHAL
-515 LVIIEN
+515 LVMIEN

-534 YVRITG
+534 YVHVTG
-540 VVENGFAV
+540 CVENGFAV
-548 FHIVDNGFGIKT
+548 FRVRDNGFGIKT
-560 GELEKLRLSFLE
+560 TELERLRLSFLE
-572 KSIDTVERIGLKN
+572 KSIDHVERIGLKN
-585 IYQRMKLLYGED
+585 IYQRMKLLYGEN
-597 CDLQIYSEYGKGTEI
+597 CDLQILSEFGQGTEI
-612 IFSFIYKGDSEI
+612 IFSFIYKGESVND
-624 V
+624 

>member
-1 MMRII
+1 
-6 YVIVQ
+6 
-11 TCPNYY
+11 
-17 DLIIQTTGRIMQREK
+17 MQKEK
-32 HTYHKMHFISNVY
+32 KTFHKMHFISNVY

-90 ADQEHYFLQQLNNTY
+90 ADQEHFFLQQLNNTY

-113 GLFSCVNSTRHES
+113 GLFSCLNSSRHES

-140 FPPSSEMNSLTLYAA
+140 FPPNSEMSSLTIYAA
-155 SDHQIYSVTKQ
+155 SDNQIYSVTKQ

-177 FSPLIACYE
+177 FSPLIECYE
-186 NPYTVLQMMPSHSS
+186 NPFTVLRVMPSQSS
-200 RVLDTSRG
+200 RILETSRG

-231 SVAEVENFLS
+231 SVSEVQKFLS

-250 FLVIDMAGNVLF
+250 FLVIDLEGNVLF
-262 DTTGVWYD
+262 DTSDSWYD
-270 KPFPYAEPFVSTKK
+270 APFPWAEPFISCKK
-284 LDNVPVTLEYENYFV
+284 MDNVLVTLDHEKYYV
-299 NMESHSYPN
+299 NMEAHSYPN
-308 IRVIGLVSGK
+308 IRVIGLVSQK
-318 TLSEDIS
+318 TLSADI
-325 RNIALMLFAT
+325 RKNIALMLLAT
-335 ASVTILTCIGIYL
+335 GSVTALTCIGIYL
-348 YLNSSSRQLNQI
+348 YLNSSSRQLNLI
-360 YHTMLRIQNGE
+360 YLTMLRIQNGE

-432 NTLEAIRMKAVLQEE
+432 NTLEAIRMKTVLQEE

-467 ESILAVR
+467 ESILPVR

-490 YKNLFRYEFQVE
+490 YKNLFRYHFQVE
-502 PALLPEPIIQHAL
+502 NALLTEPIIQHAL
-515 LVIIEN
+515 LVMIEN

-534 YVRITG
+534 YVNVTG
-540 VVENGFAV
+540 CVENGFAV
-548 FHIVDNGFGIKT
+548 FRVRDNGFGIKT
-560 GELEKLRLSFLE
+560 TELEKLRLSFLE
-572 KSIDTVERIGLKN
+572 KSIDHVERIGLKN
-585 IYQRMKLLYGED
+585 IYQRMKLLYGEN
-597 CDLQIYSEYGKGTEI
+597 CDLQILSDYGQGTEI
-612 IFSFIYKGDSEI
+612 IFSFIYKGESVND
-624 V
+624 

>member
-1 MMRII
+1 
-6 YVIVQ
+6 
-11 TCPNYY
+11 
-17 DLIIQTTGRIMQREK
+17 
-32 HTYHKMHFISNVY
+32 MHFISNVY

-90 ADQEHYFLQQLNNTY
+90 ADQEHFFLQQLNNTY

-113 GLFSCVNSTRHES
+113 GLFSCLNSSRHES

-140 FPPSSEMNSLTLYAA
+140 FPPNSEMSSLTIYAA
-155 SDHQIYSVTKQ
+155 SDNQIYSVTKQ

-177 FSPLIACYE
+177 FSPLIECYE
-186 NPYTVLQMMPSHSS
+186 NPFTVLRVMPSQSS
-200 RVLDTSRG
+200 RILETSRG

-231 SVAEVENFLS
+231 SVSEVQKFLS

-250 FLVIDMAGNVLF
+250 FLVIDLEGNVLF
-262 DTTGVWYD
+262 DTSGSWYD
-270 KPFPYAEPFVSTKK
+270 APFPWAEQFISCKK
-284 LDNVPVTLEYENYFV
+284 MDNVLVTLDHEKYYV
-299 NMESHSYPN
+299 NMEAHSYPN
-308 IRVIGLVSGK
+308 IRVIGLVSQK
-318 TLSEDIS
+318 TLSADI
-325 RNIALMLFAT
+325 RKNIALMLLAT
-335 ASVTILTCIGIYL
+335 GSVTALTCIGIYL
-348 YLNSSSRQLNQI
+348 YLNSSSRQLNLI
-360 YHTMLRIQNGE
+360 YLTMLRIQNGE

-467 ESILAVR
+467 ESILPVR

-490 YKNLFRYEFQVE
+490 YKNLFRYHFQVE
-502 PALLPEPIIQHAL
+502 NALLTEPIIQHAL
-515 LVIIEN
+515 LVMIEN

-534 YVRITG
+534 YVHVTG
-540 VVENGFAV
+540 CVENGFAV
-548 FHIVDNGFGIKT
+548 FRVRDNGFGIKT
-560 GELEKLRLSFLE
+560 TELEKLRLSFLE
-572 KSIDTVERIGLKN
+572 KSIDHVERIGLEN
-585 IYQRMKLLYGED
+585 IYQRMKLLYGEN
-597 CDLQIYSEYGKGTEI
+597 CDLQILSEYGQGTEI
-612 IFSFIYKGDSEI
+612 IFSFIYKGESVND
-624 V
+624 

>member
-1 MMRII
+1 
-6 YVIVQ
+6 
-11 TCPNYY
+11 
-17 DLIIQTTGRIMQREK
+17 MQKEK
-32 HTYHKMHFISNVY
+32 KTFHKMHFISNVY

-90 ADQEHYFLQQLNNTY
+90 ADQEHFFLQQLNNTY

-113 GLFSCVNSTRHES
+113 GLFSCLNSSRHES

-140 FPPSSEMNSLTLYAA
+140 FPPNSEMSSLTIYAA
-155 SDHQIYSVTKQ
+155 SDNQIYSVTKQ

-177 FSPLIACYE
+177 FSPLIECYE
-186 NPYTVLQMMPSHSS
+186 NPFTVLRVMPSQSS
-200 RVLDTSRG
+200 RILETSRG

-231 SVAEVENFLS
+231 SVSEVQKFLS

-250 FLVIDMAGNVLF
+250 FLVIDLEGNVLF
-262 DTTGVWYD
+262 DTSGSWYD
-270 KPFPYAEPFVSTKK
+270 APFPWAEQFISCKK
-284 LDNVPVTLEYENYFV
+284 MDNVLVTLDHEKYYV
-299 NMESHSYPN
+299 NMEAHSYPN
-308 IRVIGLVSGK
+308 IRVIGLVSQK
-318 TLSEDIS
+318 TLSADI
-325 RNIALMLFAT
+325 RKNIALMLLAT
-335 ASVTILTCIGIYL
+335 GSVTALTCIGIYL
-348 YLNSSSRQLNQI
+348 YLNSSSRQLNLI
-360 YHTMLRIQNGE
+360 YLTMLRIQNGE

-467 ESILAVR
+467 ESILPVR

-490 YKNLFRYEFQVE
+490 YKNLFRYHFQVE
-502 PALLPEPIIQHAL
+502 NALLTEPIIQHAL
-515 LVIIEN
+515 LVMIEN
-521 YIMHGFDS
+521 YIMHGFVS

-534 YVRITG
+534 YVHVTG
-540 VVENGFAV
+540 CVENGFAV
-548 FHIVDNGFGIKT
+548 FRVRDNGFGIKT
-560 GELEKLRLSFLE
+560 TELEKLRLSFLE
-572 KSIDTVERIGLKN
+572 KSIDHVERIGLKN
-585 IYQRMKLLYGED
+585 IYQRMKLLYGEN
-597 CDLQIYSEYGKGTEI
+597 CDLQILSEYGQGTEI
-612 IFSFIYKGDSEI
+612 IFSFIYKGESVND
-624 V
+624 

>member
-1 MMRII
+1 
-6 YVIVQ
+6 
-11 TCPNYY
+11 
-17 DLIIQTTGRIMQREK
+17 MQKEK
-32 HTYHKMHFISNVY
+32 KTFHKMHFISNVY

-90 ADQEHYFLQQLNNTY
+90 ADQEHFFLQQLNNTY

-113 GLFSCVNSTRHES
+113 GLFSCLNSSRHES

-140 FPPSSEMNSLTLYAA
+140 FPPNSEMSSLTIYAA
-155 SDHQIYSVTKQ
+155 SDNQIYSVTKQ

-177 FSPLIACYE
+177 FSPLIECYE
-186 NPYTVLQMMPSHSS
+186 NPFTVLRVMPSQSS
-200 RVLDTSRG
+200 RILETSRG

-231 SVAEVENFLS
+231 SVSEVQKFLS

-250 FLVIDMAGNVLF
+250 FLVIDLEGNVLF
-262 DTTGVWYD
+262 DTSDSWYD
-270 KPFPYAEPFVSTKK
+270 APFPWAEPFISCKK
-284 LDNVPVTLEYENYFV
+284 MDNVLVTLDHEKYYV
-299 NMESHSYPN
+299 NMEAHSYPN
-308 IRVIGLVSGK
+308 IRVIGLVSQK
-318 TLSEDIS
+318 TLSADI
-325 RNIALMLFAT
+325 RKNIALMLLAT
-335 ASVTILTCIGIYL
+335 GSVTALTCIGIYL
-348 YLNSSSRQLNQI
+348 YLNSSSRQLNLI
-360 YHTMLRIQNGE
+360 YLTMLRIQNGE

-467 ESILAVR
+467 ESILPVR

-490 YKNLFRYEFQVE
+490 YKNLFRYHFQVE
-502 PALLPEPIIQHAL
+502 NALLTEPIIQHAL
-515 LVIIEN
+515 LVMIEN

-534 YVRITG
+534 YVHVTG
-540 VVENGFAV
+540 CVENGFAV
-548 FHIVDNGFGIKT
+548 FRVRDNGFGIKT
-560 GELEKLRLSFLE
+560 TELERLRLSFLE
-572 KSIDTVERIGLKN
+572 KSIDHVERIGLKN
-585 IYQRMKLLYGED
+585 IYQRMKLLYGEN
-597 CDLQIYSEYGKGTEI
+597 CDLQILSDYGQGTEI
-612 IFSFIYKGDSEI
+612 IFSFIYKGESVND
-624 V
+624 

>member
-1 MMRII
+1 
-6 YVIVQ
+6 
-11 TCPNYY
+11 
-17 DLIIQTTGRIMQREK
+17 
-32 HTYHKMHFISNVY
+32 MHFISNVY

-90 ADQEHYFLQQLNNTY
+90 ADQEHFFLQQLNNTY

-113 GLFSCVNSTRHES
+113 GLFSCLNSSRHES

-140 FPPSSEMNSLTLYAA
+140 FPPNSEMSSLTIYAA
-155 SDHQIYSVTKQ
+155 SDNQIYSVTKQ

-177 FSPLIACYE
+177 FSPLIECYE
-186 NPYTVLQMMPSHSS
+186 NPFTVLRVMPSQSS
-200 RVLDTSRG
+200 RILETSRG

-231 SVAEVENFLS
+231 SVSEVQKFLS

-250 FLVIDMAGNVLF
+250 FLVIDLEGNVLF
-262 DTTGVWYD
+262 DTSGSWYD
-270 KPFPYAEPFVSTKK
+270 APFPWAEPFISCKK
-284 LDNVPVTLEYENYFV
+284 MDNVLVTLDHEKYYV
-299 NMESHSYPN
+299 NMEAHSYPN
-308 IRVIGLVSGK
+308 IRVIGLVSQK
-318 TLSEDIS
+318 TLSADI
-325 RNIALMLFAT
+325 RKNIALMLLAT
-335 ASVTILTCIGIYL
+335 GSVTALTCIGIYL
-348 YLNSSSRQLNQI
+348 YLNSSSRQLNLI
-360 YHTMLRIQNGE
+360 YLTMLRIQNGE

-467 ESILAVR
+467 ESILPVR

-490 YKNLFRYEFQVE
+490 YKNLFRYHFQVE
-502 PALLPEPIIQHAL
+502 NALLTEPIIQHAL
-515 LVIIEN
+515 LVMIEN

-534 YVRITG
+534 YVHVTG
-540 VVENGFAV
+540 CVENGFAV
-548 FHIVDNGFGIKT
+548 FRVRDNGFGIKT
-560 GELEKLRLSFLE
+560 TELERLRLSFLE
-572 KSIDTVERIGLKN
+572 KSIDHVERIGLKN
-585 IYQRMKLLYGED
+585 IYQRMKLLYGEN
-597 CDLQIYSEYGKGTEI
+597 CDLQILSEFGQGTK
-612 IFSFIYKGDSEI
+612 SFFHSYTKENR
-624 V
+624 

>member
-1 MMRII
+1 
-6 YVIVQ
+6 
-11 TCPNYY
+11 
-17 DLIIQTTGRIMQREK
+17 
-32 HTYHKMHFISNVY
+32 MHFISNVY

-90 ADQEHYFLQQLNNTY
+90 ADQEHFFLQQLNNTY

-113 GLFSCVNSTRHES
+113 GLFSCLNSSRHES

-140 FPPSSEMNSLTLYAA
+140 FPPNSEMSSLTIYAA
-155 SDHQIYSVTKQ
+155 SDNQIYSVTKQ

-177 FSPLIACYE
+177 FSPLIECYE
-186 NPYTVLQMMPSHSS
+186 NPFTVLRVMPSQSS
-200 RVLDTSRG
+200 RILETSRG

-231 SVAEVENFLS
+231 SVSEVQKFLS

-250 FLVIDMAGNVLF
+250 FLVIDLEGNVLF
-262 DTTGVWYD
+262 DTSDSWYD
-270 KPFPYAEPFVSTKK
+270 APFPWAEPFISCKK
-284 LDNVPVTLEYENYFV
+284 MDNVLVTLDHEKYYV
-299 NMESHSYPN
+299 NMEAHSYPN
-308 IRVIGLVSGK
+308 IRVIGLVSQK
-318 TLSEDIS
+318 TLSADI
-325 RNIALMLFAT
+325 RKNIALMLLAT
-335 ASVTILTCIGIYL
+335 GSVTALTCIGIYL
-348 YLNSSSRQLNQI
+348 YLNSSSRQLNLI
-360 YHTMLRIQNGE
+360 YLTMLRIQNGE

-453 IYILSKIFRNSIKN
+453 IYILSKIFSNSIKN
-467 ESILAVR
+467 ESILPVR

-490 YKNLFRYEFQVE
+490 YKNLFRYHFQVE
-502 PALLPEPIIQHAL
+502 NALLTEPIIQHAL
-515 LVIIEN
+515 LVMIEN

-534 YVRITG
+534 YVNVTG
-540 VVENGFAV
+540 CVENGFAV
-548 FHIVDNGFGIKT
+548 FRVRDNGFGIKT
-560 GELEKLRLSFLE
+560 TELEKLRLSFLE
-572 KSIDTVERIGLKN
+572 KSIDHVERIGLKN
-585 IYQRMKLLYGED
+585 IYQRMKLLYGEN
-597 CDLQIYSEYGKGTEI
+597 CDLQILSDYGQGTEI
-612 IFSFIYKGDSEI
+612 IFSFIYKGESVND
-624 V
+624 